1 MLSAPSSFPIIID
14 DPMAI
19 HTAVIIKKFPVLDAI
34 WLAAIADVPAFEYA
48 TAYNTVPNAHNVSF
62 KNVGSV
68 FDT

>member
-1 MLSAPSSFPIIID
+1 
-14 DPMAI
+14 MAI

-48 TAYNTVPNAHNVSF
+48 TAYNTVPNAHKVSF